1 MTPSMTATASAP
13 ALRGPIQ
20 QLFTTLERF
29 PMSVIVLLFRIGVAM
44 VFFKSGLTKIASWD
58 ITVQLFADEYALPLL
73 PPAIAAYLGT
83 TVELAAPWLL
93 ITGFATRFGAGALL
107 GMTLTIQIFVY
118 PENWSEHLMWASLL
132 IYLLT
137 RGPGP
142 ISVDHFI
149 RRAVT
154 GDR

>member
-1 MTPSMTATASAP
+1 MTPSMTATAP
-13 ALRGPIQ
+13 VPGLRRPIQ
-20 QLFTTLERF
+20 QLFATLERF
-29 PMSVIVLLFRIGVAM
+29 PMSVIALLFRIGVAM

-83 TVELAAPWLL
+83 AVELAAPWLL
-93 ITGFATRFGAGALL
+93 ITGFATRLGAAALL
-107 GMTLTIQIFVY
+107 GMTLTIQLFVY

-142 ISVDHFI
+142 ISVDHLI